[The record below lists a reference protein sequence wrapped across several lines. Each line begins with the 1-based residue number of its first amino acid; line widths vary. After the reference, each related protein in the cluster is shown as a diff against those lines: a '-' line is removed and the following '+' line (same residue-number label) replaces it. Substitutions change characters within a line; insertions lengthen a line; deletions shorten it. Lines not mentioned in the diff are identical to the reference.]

1 MDILPG
7 RTSGELVSVIS
18 NEWLEESELSSKVIC
33 LDSSSIPVRCIIN
46 TDEINVI
53 YNLFVRIN
61 IMSMSLVEYL
71 LQDMTLTT
79 TMKFIRSLSR
89 HIIPSLGILYILPIH
104 IENPSTFKLLYL

>member
-1 MDILPG
+1 
-7 RTSGELVSVIS
+7 
-18 NEWLEESELSSKVIC
+18 

-104 IENPSTFKLLYL
+104 IEGTPVHLSFYIFNTWDFDLLIGQPFR